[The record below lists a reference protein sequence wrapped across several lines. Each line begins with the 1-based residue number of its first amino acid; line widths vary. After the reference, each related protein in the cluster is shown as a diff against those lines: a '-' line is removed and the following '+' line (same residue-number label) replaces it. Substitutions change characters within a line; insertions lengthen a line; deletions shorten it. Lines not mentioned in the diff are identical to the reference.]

1 MEHTMSWDWEKLKQ
15 QQGGRGGMPPQVDDI
30 MQGLKKFKL
39 PGGPMVIV
47 VLIALL
53 VAATAFYTV
62 NQDEVGVVQR
72 FGRYIETTQPGL
84 NFKLPLGIDTV
95 NKVNVKAVR
104 TEEFGGQAA
113 EVDFRARARPG
124 GDPGNVSLMLT
135 GDLNVGLVPWI
146 VQYRIKDP
154 YNFLFK
160 VNDVRRLLNDMSE
173 AVMRLVVGDR
183 SINEVISKRGEIANE
198 ARELLQRELDL
209 AEAGVHIVTVELKRT
224 NVPVPVQPSFNEVNQ
239 ATQEREQTIYQ
250 ANEEYNKA
258 IPAARGAADRTIR
271 EAEGYALNRVN
282 RAQGDASRFSQVYEE
297 YRKAKDVT
305 ARRLYLEKMRT
316 VLQNMGPIYIVDPD
330 QKSALPLLNLM
341 NPAVKEK

>member
-1 MEHTMSWDWEKLKQ
+1 MSWDWEKLKQ
-15 QQGGRGGMPPQVDDI
+15 QQGGRGGMPPQVDEI
-30 MQGLKKFKL
+30 MQGLKNFKL
-39 PGGPMVIV
+39 PGGPLVIGIIL
-47 VLIALL
+47 VLLL
-53 VAATAFYTV
+53 AATAFYTV

-84 NFKLPLGIDTV
+84 NFKLPLGIDSVT
-95 NKVNVKAVR
+95 KVNVKAVR
-104 TEEFGGQAA
+104 TEEFGDGPGEAN
-113 EVDFRARARPG
+113 FRVRPRPG

-154 YNFLFK
+154 YNYLFK

-239 ATQEREQTIYQ
+239 ATQEKEQTIYQ

-282 RAQGDASRFSQVYEE
+282 RAQGDASRFSQIYDE

-316 VLQNMGPIYIVDPD
+316 VLQNMGPVYIVDPD